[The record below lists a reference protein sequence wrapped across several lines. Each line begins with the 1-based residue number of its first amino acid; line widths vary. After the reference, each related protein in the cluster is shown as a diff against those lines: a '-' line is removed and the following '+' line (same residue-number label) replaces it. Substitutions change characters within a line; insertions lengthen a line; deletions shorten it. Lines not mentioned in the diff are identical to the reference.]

1 MSVKKE
7 RRPGGKQR
15 RHFSAEEKVKI
26 LRQHLLEQK
35 PVSDLCE
42 QHQIHPTLFYRWQQ
56 EFFENGTAAF
66 ERRDGSTHKTL
77 EKKVETMQAK
87 LRQKDEVI
95 AEIMQAHVE
104 LKKSLGEL

>member
-1 MSVKKE
+1 VKKD
-7 RRPGGKQR
+7 RGQDGKHR

-26 LRQHLLEQK
+26 LRLHLLEQT

-42 QHQIHPTLFYRWQQ
+42 QSQIHPTLFYRWQQ

-66 ERRDGSTHKTL
+66 ERRDGSAHKGL
-77 EKKVETMQAK
+77 EKKVETMQVK

>member
-1 MSVKKE
+1 MKKE
-7 RRPGGKQR
+7 SRQDAKHR
-15 RHFSAEEKVKI
+15 RHFSAEEKVKV

-42 QHQIHPTLFYRWQQ
+42 QLQIHPTLFYRWQQ

-66 ERRDGSTHKTL
+66 ERRDSSNHKGL

-95 AEIMQAHVE
+95 AEIVQAHVE

>member
-1 MSVKKE
+1 MKRE
-7 RRPGGKQR
+7 PGQGGTRR
-15 RHFSAEEKVKI
+15 RHFSAEEKVKL
-26 LRQHLLEQK
+26 LRLHLLEQK

-42 QHQIHPTLFYRWQQ
+42 QIQIHPTLFYRWQQ

-66 ERRDGSTHKTL
+66 ERREGSTHKAL
-77 EKKVETMQAK
+77 EQRVELMQTK

-95 AEIMQAHVE
+95 AEIMQAHVA

>member
-1 MSVKKE
+1 MKKE
-7 RRPGGKQR
+7 RGKDGKQR

-26 LRQHLLEQK
+26 LRLHLLEQK

-42 QHQIHPTLFYRWQQ
+42 QFQIHPTLFYRWQQ
-56 EFFENGTAAF
+56 EFFENATAAF
-66 ERRDGSTHKTL
+66 ERSNGATHKTL

-104 LKKSLGEL
+104 LKKSLGEP